1 MTSTFFLCVV
11 AVLVV
16 VTNAEPSTT
25 FVDSRARTPLPSTS
39 TPKHTLLFAKKKK
52 KKGNR
57 TAQTTKGFG
66 APPPTLE
73 ERLTSFKSRIPEDD
87 SALCACDSGRP
98 YTECCRPFH
107 HGDRQCQTM
116 LDVLRSRYSA
126 FSYRIVDYVMESTHE
141 SCRDWRQDKVAWAN
155 DLDRSG
161 MFDSFDFVKLEH
173 GDEEMDEFDEN
184 KGYIDFEV
192 TLRAKDDRLDSLAG
206 QETVISER
214 STFLRNPDDMTWAYA
229 SGVVRS
235 NVVGLE
241 NTSLNS

>member
-1 MTSTFFLCVV
+1 M
-11 AVLVV
+11 
-16 VTNAEPSTT
+16 
-25 FVDSRARTPLPSTS
+25 
-39 TPKHTLLFAKKKK
+39 K
-52 KKGNR
+52 
-57 TAQTTKGFG
+57 
-66 APPPTLE
+66 
-73 ERLTSFKSRIPEDD
+73 
-87 SALCACDSGRP
+87 
-98 YTECCRPFH
+98 
-107 HGDRQCQTM
+107 
-116 LDVLRSRYSA
+116 
-126 FSYRIVDYVMESTHE
+126 
-141 SCRDWRQDKVAWAN
+141 
-155 DLDRSG
+155 
-161 MFDSFDFVKLEH
+161 EH

>member
-98 YTECCRPFH
+98 YTE
-107 HGDRQCQTM
+107 
-116 LDVLRSRYSA
+116 YSA